1 MVELFPISNNE
12 DIYDKIN
19 IDEIETNQLFHDS
32 LDLKDNNI
40 VKNNVSHSSFT
51 NIYNFLFNNT
61 KNDFQLSTTIIGLLL
76 KLNKIINS
84 NDDKNLIFDNLSQ
97 RVDNYKNYLLI

>member
-40 VKNNVSHSSFT
+40 SKNNVSHSLFMDICKS
-51 NIYNFLFNNT
+51 LFNNM
-61 KNDFQLSTTIIGLLL
+61 KDDVQLSTTIIGLLL
-76 KLNKIINS
+76 
-84 NDDKNLIFDNLSQ
+84 
-97 RVDNYKNYLLI
+97 